1 MKPFR
6 FVHTAD
12 LHLDSPF
19 RGLSLPERLRDVV
32 RDASVRVLDR
42 IVRTAIKEQADFVLV
57 CGDVYDAAERSLR
70 AQLQFLKAAEAL
82 ADHGIGLFVICG
94 NHDPEAGVRG
104 EWRWPDNTRVFT
116 SGEPQRATALRRDG
130 TPAADVYGV
139 SFRESRETANLA
151 RRFRPAAGPT
161 DLYRIAMLHCNVDG
175 QEGHDDYAPCRK
187 TELVSAGFD
196 YWALG
201 HIHSRA
207 VLHERPWIVYP
218 GNPQGRHAKE
228 TGPKG
233 VYVVTVDGGEADLRF
248 EATDEVRWL
257 SRDVV
262 LDERATAQDAHERLR
277 TALALCE
284 AEAEGRSAIVRLH
297 VTAGGGL
304 ARDLGREETANEL
317 LQELREERERIWER
331 DPDGRF
337 VWPERLVLRPSPDS
351 LRRKEALLAE
361 DSFLGDLVRLARD
374 LADDEARRAQFERE
388 ALADML
394 GAPRFGRLLGG
405 VPAAERRAWLE
416 EAGELAL
423 QLLTEGDGRVE
434 H

>member
-19 RGLSLPERLRDVV
+19 RGYLSLPDRLRDIV
-32 RDASVRVLDR
+32 RDASVRVLER
-42 IVRTAIKEQADFVLV
+42 IVRTAIAEQADFVLV
-57 CGDVYDAAERSLR
+57 CGDVYDVAERSLR
-70 AQLQFLKAAEAL
+70 AQLQFLKAAETL
-82 ADHGIGLFVICG
+82 AEHGIGLFVICG
-94 NHDPEAGVRG
+94 NHDPEAGVRA
-104 EWRWPDNTRVFT
+104 EWRWPDNTHVFS
-116 SGEPQRATALRRDG
+116 SGEPQRVTAFRRDG

-151 RRFRPAAGPT
+151 RRFRPASDP
-161 DLYRIAMLHCNVDG
+161 DFYRIAMLHCNVDG

-187 TELVSAGFD
+187 TELLSAGFD

-201 HIHSRA
+201 HIHTRA

-228 TGPKG
+228 SGPKG
-233 VYVVTVDGGEADLRF
+233 VYVVTVDGGETDLRF
-248 EATDEVRWL
+248 AATDEVRWL

-262 LDERATAQDAHERLR
+262 LDEHATVQDAHERLR

-297 VTAGGGL
+297 VTAGGSV
-304 ARDLGREETANEL
+304 ARELGREETVNEL
-317 LQELREERERIWER
+317 LQELREERERRWER

-337 VWPERLVLRPSPDS
+337 VWPEQLVLRLSPAAV
-351 LRRKEALLAE
+351 RHKEALLGE
-361 DSFLGDLVRLARD
+361 DSFYGDLVRLARD
-374 LADDEARRAQFERE
+374 LAEDEERWAQFERE
-388 ALADML
+388 ALSDML
-394 GAPRFGRLLGG
+394 GAPRYGRLLARI
-405 VPAAERRAWLE
+405 PPEERRSWLE
-416 EAGELAL
+416 EAEEMAL
-423 QLLTEGDGRVE
+423 QMLMEGDGRLE